1 MAINPTDLTRPGDA
15 HVGSYW
21 AATAGEEVA
30 GAAPVAGDIDVDVA
44 IIGGGYT
51 GLSAAYHL
59 ARDHGVRAHV
69 LEAHRIG
76 WGCSGR
82 NGGFCSIG
90 LGKEDFEAWVRRWGL
105 DQAKRVFEQGRE
117 AVRTVKAILER
128 EGIDADK
135 TPEGG
140 LELAHKPNRMA
151 DMAAR
156 QKQLKET
163 FGIDARLLSRDEL
176 RRDYLASEEA
186 FGALHHDE
194 GFGLHPMRYVRG
206 LARAA
211 QKHGAVLH
219 GASPV
224 IGWCKDGGRHLLA
237 TPGGTV
243 KAKQVVIATNGYT
256 NDTLHPATQG
266 RLLPALSSIIV
277 TRPLTEAERQSV
289 AWQSYLKIWDSR
301 RLLFYYRLLPDNRV
315 MFGSRG
321 GIEDTA
327 ASARVQKAWMQRRL
341 AEMFPPLARVEV
353 EYFWRGWV
361 CLSYDRNPHLGT
373 TDDPSVHYALAYIGS
388 GVALAT
394 YCGKLLAGRLG
405 GANADEVGP
414 LLGVPLPRIPF
425 PAFRRLYQRAA
436 YAWYGLQD
444 EWL

>member
-1 MAINPTDLTRPGDA
+1 MPIDPIDLTRAGDA

-30 GAAPVAGDIDVDVA
+30 GAAPVATDMDVELA

-51 GLSAAYHL
+51 GLSTAYHL
-59 ARDHGVRAHV
+59 ARDHGVQAHV
-69 LEAHRIG
+69 LEANRIG

-90 LGKEDFEAWVRRWGL
+90 LGKEDFSAWVARWGL
-105 DQAKRVFEQGRE
+105 DEAKRVFEQGRD
-117 AVRTVKAILER
+117 AVRTVKTILER
-128 EGIDADK
+128 EAIEADK
-135 TPEGG
+135 TEEGG

-151 DMAAR
+151 SMAAR
-156 QKQLKET
+156 QRQLKDT
-163 FGIDARLLSRDEL
+163 FGIDARLISRDEL

-186 FGALHHDE
+186 HGALHHDE
-194 GFGLHPMRYVRG
+194 GFGLHALRYSRG

-211 QKHGAVLH
+211 QRHGATLH

-224 IGWCKDGGRHLLA
+224 TGWRKDGVRHLLA

-243 KAKQVVIATNGYT
+243 RAKQVVIATNGYT
-256 NDTLHPATQG
+256 NDTLHPETGG
-266 RLLPALSSIIV
+266 RLLPVLSSIIV
-277 TRPLTEAERQSV
+277 TRPLTQAERDSV
-289 AWQSYLKIWDSR
+289 AWRTHLKIWDSR
-301 RLLFYYRLLPDNRV
+301 RLLFYYRLLPDNRIL
-315 MFGSRG
+315 FGSRG

-327 ASARVQKAWMQRRL
+327 ASGRAQKAWMQKRL
-341 AEMFPPLARVEV
+341 AEMFPPLARVETD
-353 EYFWRGWV
+353 YFWRGWV

-394 YCGKLLAGRLG
+394 YCGRLLAGRLG
-405 GANADEVGP
+405 GGNVDETGP
-414 LLGVPLPRIPF
+414 LLSVPLPKFPF
-425 PAFRRLYQRAA
+425 PALRRLYQRAA
-436 YAWYGLQD
+436 YGWYGFQD

>member
-1 MAINPTDLTRPGDA
+1 MAINPTDLSRAGDA

-21 AATAGEEVA
+21 ATTAGEEVA
-30 GAAPVAGDIDVDVA
+30 GAAPVTGDLDSEVA

-59 ARDHGVRAHV
+59 ARNHGVRAHV
-69 LEAHRIG
+69 LEANRIG

-90 LGKEDFEAWVRRWGL
+90 IGKDDFEAWARRWGIEP
-105 DQAKRVFEQGRE
+105 AKRVFEQGRD
-117 AVRTVKAILER
+117 AVRTVKEILER
-128 EGIDADK
+128 EAIDADK

-140 LELAHKPNRMA
+140 LELAHKPNRMPG
-151 DMAAR
+151 MAAR
-156 QKQLKET
+156 QKDLVEQ
-163 FGIDARLLSRDEL
+163 FGIAARLISRDEL

-186 FGALHHDE
+186 HGALHHDE
-194 GFGLHPMRYVRG
+194 GFGLHPLRYARG

-211 QKHGAVLH
+211 QRHGAILH

-224 IGWCKDGGRHLLA
+224 TGWRKDGTQHLLT
-237 TPGGTV
+237 TPGGIV

-256 NDTLHPATQG
+256 NDTLHPATRG
-266 RLLPALSSIIV
+266 RLLPVLSSIIV
-277 TRPLTEAERQSV
+277 TRPLTQAERDSV
-289 AWQSYLKIWDSR
+289 AWQTYLKIWDSR
-301 RLLFYYRLLPDNRV
+301 RLLFYYRLLPDNRI

-327 ASARVQKAWMQRRL
+327 ASGRVQKAWMQRRL
-341 AEMFPPLARVEV
+341 AEMFPPLAHVETQ
-353 EYFWRGWV
+353 YFWRGWV
-361 CLSYDRNPHLGT
+361 CISYDRNPHVGT
-373 TDDPSVHYALAYIGS
+373 TDDPTVHYALAYIGS

-394 YCGKLLAGRLG
+394 YCGRLLAGRLG
-405 GANADEVGP
+405 GGDPAVGP
-414 LLGVPLPRIPF
+414 LLGTPLSKIPF